1 MSALPQTGWQD
12 GYCLPPQGNL
22 NNTGADYIR
31 KFIGDRA
38 RVLAIV
44 GLHVNTFKPFT
55 GTKTSVIF
63 LQKWRDEDEIIDDYP
78 IFMGASEK
86 PGKDNSGNYVFKKE
100 PDGSYLLD
108 ESSKRQVAHDLDDI
122 AEAFIQ
128 FAQDQGLD
136 FWKD

>member
-1 MSALPQTGWQD
+1 MAIVS
-12 GYCLPPQGNL
+12 PQGNL
-22 NNTGADYIR
+22 NNTNAEYVR
-31 KFIGDRA
+31 RFIGDKA

-63 LQKWRDEDEIIDDYP
+63 LQRWRNEDEITDDYP
-78 IFMGASEK
+78 VFMAASEK
-86 PGKDNSGNYVFKKE
+86 PGKDNSGSYVFKKA

-108 ESSKRQVAHDLDDI
+108 ENGKQQVEHDLDDI

-128 FAQDQGLD
+128 FARDQGLD
-136 FWKD
+136 FWRA